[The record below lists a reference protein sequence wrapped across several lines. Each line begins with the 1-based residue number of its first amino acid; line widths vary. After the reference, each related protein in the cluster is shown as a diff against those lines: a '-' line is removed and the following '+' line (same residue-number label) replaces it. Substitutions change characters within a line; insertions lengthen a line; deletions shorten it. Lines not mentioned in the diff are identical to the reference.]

1 MRDDQLLAGWD
12 AAVAAYLS
20 SRHALGR
27 AYRDDE
33 GILRHLRAFLVR
45 QGQGDLDGAL
55 FERWRA
61 QFQPLSSSTR
71 VKREHAV
78 YKFCRYRRRSDPAC
92 FLPDRDSLARQKPHA
107 LPTIIG
113 SGQVVQLLA
122 YVKGLPAG
130 NRSPLRAQVMRLAVV
145 LLYTA
150 GLRRGELVRL
160 TLADADVQ
168 FGVLRIRDTKFH
180 KSRWVP
186 LSASARSELQGYL
199 AARHQA
205 GLDERPTAPLL
216 CTAGARAYTYEG
228 FYNSFKQ
235 VLRGA
240 GVCDDAGRV
249 PRLQDFRHSF
259 AVAALLRWYETDA
272 DVQSSLPKLALYMG
286 HVSIVSTAY
295 YLRWMPAV
303 VSQASARFARSCAG
317 VIEGGAS

>member
-1 MRDDQLLAGWD
+1 MHEPANLYAWD
-12 AAVAAYLS
+12 AVVAAFLN
-20 SRHALGR
+20 SRHAIGR
-27 AYRDDE
+27 AYVGE
-33 GILRHLRAFLVR
+33 EQVLRHLRSFLVR
-45 QGQGDLDGAL
+45 SGAVDLDTAT
-55 FERWRA
+55 FDRWRR
-61 QFQPLSSSTR
+61 QFQHLSASTR

-78 YKFCRYRRRSDPAC
+78 YKLCRYRRRTEPEC
-92 FLPDRDSLARQKPHA
+92 FLPDRDTLARQTPHA
-107 LPTIIG
+107 LPTIVG
-113 SGQVVQLLA
+113 PNEVARLLA
-122 YVKGLPAG
+122 YVTDLPPG
-130 NRSPLRAQVMRLAVV
+130 SRSPLRAQVMRLAVV

-160 TLADADVQ
+160 TLADVEAHS
-168 FGVLRIRDTKFH
+168 GVLRIRESKFH

-186 LSASARSELQGYL
+186 LSPSARAELQAYL
-199 AARHQA
+199 AARRQA
-205 GLDERPTAPLL
+205 GLDERPSAPLL
-216 CTAGARAYTYEG
+216 CTAGARAYSREG

-235 VLRGA
+235 LLRDA
-240 GVCDDAGRV
+240 GIHGDSGRV

-317 VIEGGAS
+317 VIDRGAS